1 MKHFQILSAL
11 LQYPEGVLQDALPEI
26 RAELA
31 DAPAGVAQAVAPLL
45 DHLAAHDLIALQEGY
60 VNTFDRGRNYSL
72 HLFEHVYGE
81 SRDRGPA
88 MVSLMQEYTNR
99 GFFIAADELPDY
111 LPLFLEFLGQ
121 TDEATAEEFLG
132 ESIHVIA
139 RIGEKLAEAGSPYAG
154 VFTALRGL
162 TDVEPLP
169 LAEPPVRDMDEV
181 MEKFGGGI
189 DGMEPLLQPGLQPGL
204 TGGACGS
211 AAQTIQFHPRA
222 SSVAGA

>member
-11 LQYPEGVLQDALPEI
+11 LQYPEEVLIESLPEI
-26 RAELA
+26 CQELE
-31 DAPAGVAQAVAPLL
+31 DAPAGMAGVLEPLV
-45 DHLAAHDLIALQEGY
+45 DFLASQPLISLQESY
-60 VNTFDRGRNYSL
+60 VNTFDRSRSHSL

-88 MVSLMQEYTNR
+88 MVSLMQEYTDR

-121 TDEATAEEFLG
+121 VDAATAEEFLG

-139 RIGEKLAEAGSPYAG
+139 RIGEKLQESGSPYAC
-154 VFTALRGL
+154 VFDVLRSL
-162 TDVEPLP
+162 TDVAPLP

-181 MEKFGGGI
+181 MEQFGAGFDGI
-189 DGMEPLLQPGLQPGL
+189 EPLLQLSKPGS
-204 TGGACGS
+204 ACGS
-211 AAQTIQFHPRA
+211 STQTIQFHPRSNTA
-222 SSVAGA
+222 VQQGV